1 MSVKKNN
8 AANEPLIIAGW
19 IFVTNKNN
27 ATGIPPNVV
36 NPFKVPEIIPVKIF
50 AWSLFIFLFEYPFI
64 NRIEKKI
71 IIKHTYK
78 CVVSGERYFK
88 RYNPIGD
95 PIAIPI
101 NSFNTKLQSILLHM
115 YGIINILIKTSSINM
130 IGTISIA
137 GSIKENPEIHVA
149 ENPKPLNPL
158 ITDAI
163 NTISK
168 IIKNWD
174 KVKSK

>member
-1 MSVKKNN
+1 
-8 AANEPLIIAGW
+8 
-19 IFVTNKNN
+19 
-27 ATGIPPNVV
+27 
-36 NPFKVPEIIPVKIF
+36 
-50 AWSLFIFLFEYPFI
+50 
-64 NRIEKKI
+64 
-71 IIKHTYK
+71 
-78 CVVSGERYFK
+78 
-88 RYNPIGD
+88 
-95 PIAIPI
+95 
-101 NSFNTKLQSILLHM
+101 M

-168 IIKNWD
+168 IIKN
-174 KVKSK
+174 

>member
-8 AANEPLIIAGW
+8 AANEPLITAGW

-64 NRIEKKI
+64 NKIEKKI

-88 RYNPIGD
+88 RYNPR
-95 PIAIPI
+95 
-101 NSFNTKLQSILLHM
+101 SICVEIWDSEEGFKKNKV
-115 YGIINILIKTSSINM
+115 YKFLIKKKYLFV
-130 IGTISIA
+130 A
-137 GSIKENPEIHVA
+137 KKRENYIFF
-149 ENPKPLNPL
+149 K
-158 ITDAI
+158 
-163 NTISK
+163 K
-168 IIKNWD
+168 K
-174 KVKSK
+174 